1 MRIGQRRIVLA
12 ALIGAALS
20 GAPAQAA
27 EVIVVDGDHAV
38 RRSDPVV
45 PARSASDLLR
55 PPARPR
61 RAAVTAGAAATST
74 ARGRRAVRRALVKTL
89 RAKKISRPRYRRWKR
104 QYLLA
109 RRTLRR
115 LRGARRAQL
124 GYVVSS
130 VERLAR
136 GRRLIASRMPVAFLQ
151 MTRNR
156 QYWRK
161 LPYPASGDRVTF
173 ARSEILFQYF
183 PGQGLQLHP
192 LSTFKKANL
201 IHGACVREEP
211 ACDPEALALLL
222 DEMETLAVRRGRRF
236 IAWEYL
242 FDFGGGAPP
251 WMSGMAQAT
260 AIQAL
265 GRAAALLDQPHY
277 LKTARRALGA
287 FETLPPAGV
296 RAVGPAGGIHYLQYS
311 FAPRL
316 WIFNAF
322 LQSLIGLYDFSKATG
337 NERARELFEEAEPEA
352 REELPLSD
360 VGDWSRYSYAGNES
374 SADYHELLR
383 EFLQSMCS
391 RRLGAEY
398 CTYARRYRGYQTDPP
413 VLKLNVPELT
423 QKGDLTAIRFS
434 ISELSAVEITITK
447 GQRVAHHQIATFRRG
462 ARSFL
467 WRPRSRGLYTVRLG
481 AKELRTGLGLKDRG
495 TTEIEV
501 EPDPAA

>member
-1 MRIGQRRIVLA
+1 MRIGHRRIVLA

-20 GAPAQAA
+20 CAPAQAA

-45 PARSASDLLR
+45 PARSATDLPPPSRAGR
-55 PPARPR
+55 PPG
-61 RAAVTAGAAATST
+61 VTAGAAATST
-74 ARGRRAVRRALVKTL
+74 GRGRRSVRRALAKAL
-89 RAKKISRPRYRRWKR
+89 RAKKISRTAYRGYGR
-104 QYLLA
+104 QYLTA

-130 VERLAR
+130 VERLAL

-151 MTRNR
+151 MARNR

-161 LPYPASGDRVTF
+161 LPYPAAGDRVTF
-173 ARSEILFQYF
+173 AGSEVLFQYF
-183 PGQGLQLHP
+183 PGEGLQLHP

-201 IHGACVREEP
+201 IHGACVRDEP
-211 ACDPEALALLL
+211 ECDPEALAVLL
-222 DEMETLAVRRGRRF
+222 DEMEKLAVHRGRRF

-260 AIQAL
+260 GIQAL
-265 GRAAALLDQPHY
+265 ARAAELLGQPRY

-287 FETLPPAGV
+287 FQTLPPTGV

-322 LQSLIGLYDFSKATG
+322 LQSLIGLYDYSEATG
-337 NERARELFEEAEPEA
+337 DARARELFEEAEPEA
-352 REELPLSD
+352 RKELPLSD
-360 VGDWSRYSYAGNES
+360 LGDWSRYNYAGHES

-391 RRLGAEY
+391 RRLGAPY

-413 VLKLNVPELT
+413 VLELNVPELT

-434 ISELSAVEITITK
+434 VSKLSAVELTITK
-447 GQRVAHHQIATFRRG
+447 GTKVALHAITTFRRG

-467 WRPRSRGLYTVRLG
+467 WRPRSRGLYTVKLG

-501 EPDPAA
+501 EPDPDA

>member
-1 MRIGQRRIVLA
+1 MRNGQRSVILAVLV
-12 ALIGAALS
+12 GTALS

-38 RRSDPVV
+38 RRFDPVV
-45 PARSASDLLR
+45 PARAATDLPR
-55 PPARPR
+55 PPRASAR
-61 RAAVTAGAAATST
+61 ASVSAGAASST
-74 ARGRRAVRRALVKTL
+74 ARGRRAVRRALVKGL
-89 RAKKISRPRYRRWKR
+89 RADKISRSGYRRWTR
-104 QYLLA
+104 RYVLA

-124 GYVVSS
+124 GYVVRS
-130 VERLAR
+130 VERLALA
-136 GRRLIASRMPVAFLQ
+136 RRLIVSRMPVAFLQ
-151 MTRNR
+151 MERNR

-173 ARSEILFQYF
+173 AGSEILFQYF

-201 IHGACVREEP
+201 IHGACVRGEP
-211 ACDPEALALLL
+211 GCDPKVLALLL
-222 DEMETLAVRRGRRF
+222 DEMEKLAVWRGRRF
-236 IAWEYL
+236 IAWEYM

-265 GRAAALLDQPHY
+265 ARAADLLEQPRY

-287 FETLPPAGV
+287 FETLPPKGV

-322 LQSLIGLYDFSKATG
+322 LQSLIGLYDFSEATG
-337 NERARELFEEAEPEA
+337 DERARKLFDEAEPEA

-374 SADYHELLR
+374 SPDYHELLR

-391 RRLGAEY
+391 RRLGAPY

-413 VLKLNVPELT
+413 VLELNAPELT
-423 QKGDLTAIRFS
+423 QKGDLTAIRFN
-434 ISELSAVEITITK
+434 ISKLSAVEITVTK
-447 GQRVAHHQIATFRRG
+447 GDKVALHEIATFRRG

-481 AKELRTGLGLKDRG
+481 AKELRTGRGLKDRASA
-495 TTEIEV
+495 EIEV

>member
-1 MRIGQRRIVLA
+1 MRIGQRKIILA

-20 GAPAQAA
+20 GAPAEAA

-45 PARSASDLLR
+45 PARSATDLPR
-55 PPARPR
+55 PPGSSA
-61 RAAVTAGAAATST
+61 RAAVTARAAATST
-74 ARGRRAVRRALVKTL
+74 ARGRRAVRRSLAKAL
-89 RAKKISRPRYRRWKR
+89 RAKKISRSGYRRWKR

-124 GYVVSS
+124 GYVVNS
-130 VERLAR
+130 VERLAA
-136 GRRLIASRMPVAFLQ
+136 GRRLSASRMPVAFLQ
-151 MTRNR
+151 MARNR
-156 QYWRK
+156 QYWRS

-173 ARSEILFQYF
+173 AGSEILFQYF
-183 PGQGLQLHP
+183 PGEGLQLHP

-211 ACDPEALALLL
+211 ECDPQALALLL
-222 DEMETLAVRRGRRF
+222 GEMEKLAVWRGRRF
-236 IAWEYL
+236 IAWEYM

-265 GRAAALLDQPHY
+265 ARAADLLDQPRY

-322 LQSLIGLYDFSKATG
+322 LQSLIGLYDFSEATG
-337 NERARELFEEAEPEA
+337 DERSRKLFEDAEPEA

-360 VGDWSRYSYAGNES
+360 VGDWSRYNYLGHES
-374 SADYHELLR
+374 SPDYHELLR

-391 RRLGAEY
+391 RRLGAPY

-413 VLKLNVPELT
+413 VLELNVPELT
-423 QKGDLTAIRFS
+423 QKGDLTAIRFT
-434 ISELSAVEITITK
+434 ISKLSAVEITVTK
-447 GQRVAHHQIATFRRG
+447 GERVAFHRISTFRRG

-467 WRPRSRGLYTVRLG
+467 WRPRSRGLYTVKLG
-481 AKELRTGLGLKDRG
+481 AKELRTGLGLKDRASV
-495 TTEIEV
+495 EIEV
-501 EPDPAA
+501 EPDPDA